1 MTCGNKNR
9 LTQRLIDLTNEW
21 HDKVDQADQSILNM
35 LFEHKWLEL
44 DFDYNHIVIHKHSLI
59 INYLQVRI
67 ILVLFIIFLI
77 GNRGRTWRL
86 KPIVMFGGI
95 TII

>member
-1 MTCGNKNR
+1 MTQK
-9 LTQRLIDLTNEW
+9 LIDLTNEW

-35 LFEHKWLEL
+35 LFENKWLEL
-44 DFDYNHIVIHKHSLI
+44 DFDYNHIVIHKQFTDYQIPEGQDYPAI
-59 INYLQVRI
+59 IHYLPI
-67 ILVLFIIFLI
+67 E
-77 GNRGRTWRL
+77 NRGKIWQH